1 MWVRKY
7 KFLKNGRVNGLGIFD
22 FGVEIIYRM
31 NRNII
36 VNIRKVVRLILEMKK
51 VYIFDNNG
59 SIF

>member
-1 MWVRKY
+1 M
-7 KFLKNGRVNGLGIFD
+7 NGLGIFD